1 MQISK
6 KIKINNNDYYII
18 IDVEYK
24 KDQNFKLYDGRT
36 WKL

>member
-24 KDQNFKLYDGRT
+24 KRSKQFT
-36 WKL
+36 QIMP